1 RHLGVLP
8 QYIRVLNAPAFMQIF
23 AQRGEEFLTGRA
35 ARLWAVLRRRPAL
48 TGALVGA
55 GFATLAAAGA
65 LRRRRAGNLSVTEE
79 RGFDAS
85 YGELAERVKARL
97 GVWVFRDEHY
107 LAARYGRR
115 MGAYR
120 LLACRRNG
128 QLLGYGLVKVKQF
141 ADDPRMGNIR
151 MGTLVDCVFDPA
163 DPAVLDAL
171 LRATVALC
179 RREAIDVVFCTASL
193 RALGQR
199 LRRHGFVAM
208 AGTLN
213 AGVHDRTGALA
224 DLPPLDAWHLMRGDS
239 DADAN
244 C

>member
-1 RHLGVLP
+1 
-8 QYIRVLNAPAFMQIF
+8 
-23 AQRGEEFLTGRA
+23 
-35 ARLWAVLRRRPAL
+35 
-48 TGALVGA
+48 
-55 GFATLAAAGA
+55 
-65 LRRRRAGNLSVTEE
+65 
-79 RGFDAS
+79 
-85 YGELAERVKARL
+85 
-97 GVWVFRDEHY
+97 VFRDERY

-128 QLLGYGLVKVKQF
+128 RLLGYGLVKVKQF

-151 MGTLVDCVFDPA
+151 IGTLVDCVFDPA